1 MEAIMKKII
10 LSSCVFFAVLF
21 GITAFKVTPAYA
33 TDTNY
38 GPSDSSDYLTS
49 DSVEG
54 KDTNKLLDGD
64 LVDGVP
70 TKVPAPAA
78 TANEDM
84 IEPDVVPTKAP
95 VVKPQPTEIPEIPT
109 PRPKPTAKPYVK
121 PTPKKSAPRPTAV
134 PTPVPTRAPIAFPGL
149 EVSKAA
155 ISEIVMKRTAENF
168 FGLLT
173 TERKFTLNLVLE
185 NKGPS
190 TSYYTVV
197 TLKSGDTSLLTSDP
211 EKNLGTVMPGSRLD
225 IVYSLVVL
233 GSYGG
238 DLKLPLSVK
247 ITANGLVKEFPVEVY
262 IEEAVPYLLYI
273 GAGLLI
279 LLILL
284 LIILALRGGKK
295 GGQGKK
301 GKDYD
306 FEV

>member
-1 MEAIMKKII
+1 
-10 LSSCVFFAVLF
+10 V
-21 GITAFKVTPAYA
+21 
-33 TDTNY
+33 
-38 GPSDSSDYLTS
+38 
-49 DSVEG
+49 
-54 KDTNKLLDGD
+54 
-64 LVDGVP
+64 
-70 TKVPAPAA
+70 
-78 TANEDM
+78 
-84 IEPDVVPTKAP
+84 P

-149 EVSKAA
+149 EVSKAV

-185 NKGPS
+185 NKGTS

-211 EKNLGTVMPGSRLD
+211 EKNLGTVMRGSKLD
-225 IVYSLVVL
+225 IVYSLIVL

-247 ITANGLVKEFPVEVY
+247 IAANGLVKEFPVEVY
-262 IEEAVPYLLYI
+262 IDETVPYLLYI

-284 LIILALRGGKK
+284 LIVLALRGGKH